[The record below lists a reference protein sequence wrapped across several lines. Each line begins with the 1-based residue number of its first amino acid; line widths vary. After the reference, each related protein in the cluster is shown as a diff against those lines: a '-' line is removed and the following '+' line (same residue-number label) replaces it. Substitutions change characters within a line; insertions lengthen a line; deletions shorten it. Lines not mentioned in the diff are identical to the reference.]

1 MPGTTL
7 IRKTLTAAFVLVLTG
22 LAPAAAVIGF
32 CTRMP
37 CCSHIAS
44 DSVAAQD
51 KGADCC
57 TAITCYD
64 APAAKPATS
73 ATVMNNSVA
82 STTLAAGPRLPHFA
96 PVPRAFS
103 DASPPRGI
111 GGRLA
116 ILSVLLI

>member
-1 MPGTTL
+1 MLGTTL
-7 IRKTLTAAFVLVLTG
+7 IRKTLTAAFVLVLAG

-37 CCSHIAS
+37 CCSHRAS
-44 DSVAAQD
+44 DSVAAPD

-57 TAITCYD
+57 TTITCHD
-64 APAAKPATS
+64 VPAAKPAT
-73 ATVMNNSVA
+73 AVMNNSGA
-82 STTLAAGPRLPHFA
+82 ATTLAAGPRLPHFA
-96 PVPRAFS
+96 PVPRAFC
-103 DASPPRGI
+103 DPSPPRGI